1 MDYAT
6 LVGIGSVLLL
16 GLWSVLAGAGGDLG
30 AFWNLPGLLLVL
42 GGAVAATVASFTLA
56 QLGFIRG
63 VLRKA
68 FTEQAESAAAAIE
81 ELVSL
86 ADVARREGIL
96 ALESRLSP
104 DDDRFLA
111 RAVRMVVDGYDPSAI
126 EARLTDELEAT
137 DARHTSGRQFFELLG
152 RYCPAFG
159 MVGTLVGLVLML
171 RNMNDP
177 TRIGPGMAVALLTT
191 LYGLVLANGVFLPL
205 SQKLANR
212 SAAEFK
218 GVAKFLA
225 FLSDTDRQ
233 VAIHKASG
241 YLPITKAAYEKVK
254 ASGFYK
260 QNPYLETP
268 LIELT
273 NKEPT
278 ENSRGLRLGNMVQM
292 RDDWAEEIEAALAG
306 SGVEVRLR
314 DWY

>member
-16 GLWSVLAGAGGDLG
+16 GLWAVLAGAGGDLG

-212 SAAEFK
+212 SAAEFLVKTIILK
-218 GVAKFLA
+218 GVLAIQAGDNPRVVEHKLLA
-225 FLSDTDRQ
+225 FLPPGRRMRRVGQAARGSSATERAQ
-233 VAIHKASG
+233 G
-241 YLPITKAAYEKVK
+241 PI
-254 ASGFYK
+254 
-260 QNPYLETP
+260 
-268 LIELT
+268 
-273 NKEPT
+273 
-278 ENSRGLRLGNMVQM
+278 RLGG
-292 RDDWAEEIEAALAG
+292 AAA
-306 SGVEVRLR
+306 
-314 DWY
+314 

>member
-16 GLWSVLAGAGGDLG
+16 GLWAVLAGAGGDLG

-68 FTEQAESAAAAIE
+68 FTEPAESAAAAID

-96 ALESRLSP
+96 ALEARLSP

-137 DARHTSGRQFFELLG
+137 DARHTSGRQFFDLLG

-212 SAAEFK
+212 SAAEFLVKTIILK
-218 GVAKFLA
+218 GVLAIQAGDNPRVVEHKLLA
-225 FLSDTDRQ
+225 FLPPGRRPRRVGQAARGSSATER
-233 VAIHKASG
+233 APG
-241 YLPITKAAYEKVK
+241 PI
-254 ASGFYK
+254 
-260 QNPYLETP
+260 
-268 LIELT
+268 
-273 NKEPT
+273 
-278 ENSRGLRLGNMVQM
+278 RLGG
-292 RDDWAEEIEAALAG
+292 AAA
-306 SGVEVRLR
+306 
-314 DWY
+314 